1 MYLLETFSKL
11 KLQTNVTMKLH
22 LPKVLLA
29 AVCTTGLAMAA
40 TEVTNDKKS
49 YNETELTV
57 NSNLVFD
64 NDDISWNA
72 PGGTM
77 SGNGSI
83 SSPEYQGVEI
93 VIAGSGTNE
102 AKFVINKGVNIT
114 NAYMYFYDATV
125 DFKNTVHNSV
135 FEAHAGAVVNLTDT
149 SLTGHTTYWLCDGG
163 TIKRPIFEIQGTGT
177 EIAVYSEY
185 GSAYGIM
192 DGNVIFNAGG
202 AIGRGEKAWSWNSND
217 IHIIDIPAYISFDI
231 DTKNGNPVSDY
242 GTLEITGS
250 LTIKSETAVVFWAYA
265 DYIEQDGVY
274 YYRADYVIP
283 EDDHC
288 FFICSNVNENGLS
301 LMKPYV
307 AREDG
312 WETEDDEGGCSYTKS
327 LDDYAFY
334 AVTGGDGRVYIYLG
348 QGGTGSGSPIP
359 SNAIT
364 ISSGQTIVLG
374 TSEDTTPGT
383 DKPVYITGGT
393 ADASH
398 LSDSLLS
405 NKIILGNGGRLLT
418 TGHQTMVLQ
427 GKGGVSYSILAAGN
441 STSAARLE
449 IGQAGAQ
456 GNLELKG
463 DRYESTEVAVNGGV
477 LTVSSKT
484 TLGLGSN
491 ATSVDVADY
500 ASITN
505 YGKINGDITT
515 SNSSTVLNQG
525 SISGDIDVAKT
536 AVLTNNGS
544 ISGTVTADGKVYG
557 SGMFANTVVLPGA
570 LLHVG
575 NSPGYQKHNTLTIN
589 RGATISFSVDGIT
602 PASVDKNGSDTH
614 SLLQVSNFTVA
625 EGDGEVTVNVDVT
638 MGILAAGREP
648 ISLTLLEATTTNA
661 TEEDFTLSLNDESGL
676 LEKGTTLSFDAG
688 KLTLNGSVSK
698 AALAAL
704 MDRNSANVA
713 NTMWASAN
721 AVHEFART
729 AENQFLIG
737 MPGQTTL
744 WGAGIVSFMSVSGSQ
759 GFTSNAGGYAVGMQH
774 AFTEDFRAGVALGQI
789 FGNFKSDDNQ
799 LKVDQS
805 SFVPAFTA
813 QYVTRINKSSS
824 LTVNGHIAYGE
835 VENEADTYQVGSA
848 GKAEWKDKAFNAG
861 VRVTWNVDLWDRV
874 SASIFTGLTYQQV
887 EQDSF
892 TEKFIG
898 GERHYRDGS
907 MSSLSLPVGVTLR
920 GIYQMDGTN
929 IFVPELTLAYIGDVV
944 RDNPEVKTSVYR
956 FNRIGK
962 GTETGRSTFML
973 NAGANWMFDST
984 WSIGAFY
991 SLEARSNQ
999 VNQSVNAALR
1009 CSF

>member
-1 MYLLETFSKL
+1 MA
-11 KLQTNVTMKLH
+11 VTEI
-22 LPKVLLA
+22 
-29 AVCTTGLAMAA
+29 T
-40 TEVTNDKKS
+40 DDIS
-49 YNETELTV
+49 YYSDSELTV
-57 NSNLVFD
+57 NSNLLYDGYF
-64 NDDISWNA
+64 SWFA
-72 PGGTM
+72 SGGTM

-83 SSPEYQGVEI
+83 SASAYQGVEI
-93 VIAGSGTNE
+93 GISGDGSNE
-102 AKFVINKGVNIT
+102 SRFVINQGVNIE
-114 NAYMYFYDATV
+114 NAYMHFYDATV
-125 DFKNTVHNSV
+125 EFKNTVHNSI
-135 FEAHAGAVVNLTDT
+135 FEACEKSVVDLRETR
-149 SLTGHTTYWLCDGG
+149 LTGHTTYWFSDGG
-163 TIKRPIFEIQGTGT
+163 TIKRPTFEIQGNGT
-177 EIAVYSEY
+177 EIGLYSES
-185 GSAYGIM
+185 GVAYGIM
-192 DGNVIFNAGG
+192 DGNVILNAGG
-202 AIGRGEKAWSWNSND
+202 AIGKGERTWSWNSD
-217 IHIIDIPAYISFDI
+217 YTHFTDIPAYVSFEI
-231 DTKNGNPVSDY
+231 DTYKGEVVSDY

-250 LTIKSETAVVFWAYA
+250 LTIKSETAVVFWAYG
-265 DYIEQDGVY
+265 DYIEQGDIY
-274 YYRADYVIP
+274 YYRSDYVIP

-288 FFICSNVNENGLS
+288 FFICSSVNENGLA

-312 WETEDDEGGCSYTKS
+312 WETEDDEGGYTYTKS

-348 QGGTGSGSPIP
+348 LGGIGSGSPIP

-364 ISSGQTIVLG
+364 IGSGQSVVLG
-374 TSEDTTPGT
+374 TSEDTTPGA

-393 ADASH
+393 ADAS
-398 LSDSLLS
+398 LLDNSLLNNTIIQGTGGSLMTSS
-405 NKIILGNGGRLLT
+405 N
-418 TGHQTMVLQ
+418 QTMILQ

-441 STSAARLE
+441 SASAARLE

-463 DRYESTEVAVNGGV
+463 DRYESAEVAVNGGV

-484 TLGLGSN
+484 TLGLGSG
-491 ATSVDVADY
+491 ATSVDVEDY
-500 ASITN
+500 ASVTN
-505 YGKINGDITT
+505 YGKINGDIIT

-525 SISGDIDVAKT
+525 SIAGDIDVAKS

-544 ISGTVTADGKVYG
+544 ISGTVTAAGKVYG
-557 SGMFANTVVLPGA
+557 SGSFANTVILPGA

-575 NSPGYQKHNTLTIN
+575 NSPGYQKHNALTIN

-602 PASVDKNGSDTH
+602 PASADKNGSDTH
-614 SLLQVSNFTVA
+614 SFLQVGNLTVA

-661 TEEDFTLSLNDESGL
+661 TDEDFSLNLKDESGL
-676 LEKGTTLSFDAG
+676 LEEGTTLSFDSG

-744 WGAGIVSFMSVSGSQ
+744 WGAGIGSFMSASGSQ
-759 GFTSNAGGYAVGMQH
+759 GFTSNSGGYAVGMQH
-774 AFTEDFRAGVALGQI
+774 AFTEAFRAGVALGQI

-805 SFVPAFTA
+805 TFVPAFTA
-813 QYVTRINKSSS
+813 QYVTRISKSSS

-835 VENEADTYQVGSA
+835 VENEADTYQLGSV
-848 GKAEWKDKAFNAG
+848 GKAEWKDKVFNVG
-861 VRVTWNVDLWDRV
+861 VRVAWNVDLRDRV
-874 SASIFTGLTYQQV
+874 SASVFTGLTYQQV

-892 TEKFIG
+892 TEKFTD
-898 GERHYRDGS
+898 GERSYRDGS
-907 MSSLSLPVGVTLR
+907 MSSLSLPLGVTLR
-920 GIYQMDGTN
+920 GIYHMEGTN
-929 IFVPELTLAYIGDVV
+929 IFVPELTLAYIGDVA
-944 RDNPEVKTSVYR
+944 RDNPEVKTSVYG
-956 FNRIGK
+956 FNRVGT
-962 GTETGRSTFML
+962 GTEVGRSAFML

-984 WSIGAFY
+984 WSVGAFY
-991 SLEARSNQ
+991 SLEARSHQ

-1009 CSF
+1009 CCF